1 MASFSLHDTKLGV
14 VCAGM
19 VLVGQL
25 TVGSGCC
32 ISLAFTE
39 PEFGPGS
46 SWSRVSLVAQW

>member
-1 MASFSLHDTKLGV
+1 MCLHGS
-14 VCAGM
+14 
-19 VLVGQL
+19 VGQL

-39 PEFGPGS
+39 PDFGPGS